1 MGGIFSFCYPHKI
14 ELGKPLTIIKN
25 DGIKNYNDAFI
36 TKTEYDNETC
46 ANYLIGYPH
55 EVTISNTNFTKY
67 INGMYVYH
75 TEFRTVFSL
84 YEAGAGSNNEK
95 CDIINDIRMANNNK
109 NVKMFIQIMDN
120 FEFLTRTY
128 RTYLPENFEF
138 KYLYAEKYL
147 SLRFVFVSKEAMSHD
162 IQILS
167 TKFLAGPK
175 KFKDC
180 VSDLESREV
189 LANYIL
195 KIPKQCNEIS
205 SNELYQSIFPNSFEK
220 KII

>member
-1 MGGIFSFCYPHKI
+1 MGGIFSFCSDPHKI

-25 DGIKNYNDAFI
+25 DRIKNYDDAFI
-36 TKTEYDNETC
+36 TKKEYDNETC
-46 ANYLIGYPH
+46 GNYLIGYPH
-55 EVTISNTNFTKY
+55 EVTINNTNFTKY
-67 INGMYVYH
+67 ENGTYVYY
-75 TEFRTVFSL
+75 TECRPVFSL
-84 YEAGAGSNNEK
+84 YEAGRNNEK

-109 NVKMFIQIMDN
+109 NVEMFIQTTNN
-120 FEFLTRTY
+120 FEFLTHTY
-128 RTYLPENFEF
+128 KTYLAENFEF

-147 SLRFVFVSKEAMSHD
+147 SVRFVFVSKEAMSHD

-180 VSDLESREV
+180 VSDLASHEV

-195 KIPKQCNEIS
+195 KIPRQYKKIS
-205 SNELYQSIFPNSFEK
+205 KNELYQSIFPNSFK
-220 KII
+220 NKII